1 MSAFLGLP
9 PPAGPSP
16 PPSPTEAPSSA
27 LRPWRA
33 RRPAAQWLPNPVLI
47 PAHAPCPANPTML
60 QGFEWYMPA
69 DGAHWG
75 RLAGALPA
83 LAALGVS
90 SVWIPPACKAARPEG
105 NGYDIYDLYDLGE
118 FEQKGTTRTKWG
130 GKKELVALV
139 KEAEGFGIGVIFD
152 AVLNHKAA
160 ADYSEEV
167 IAERI
172 NPKDRRKVVGE
183 EGVIQAWTGY
193 EFPGRRGA
201 YSPLKW
207 NKEHFTGIDYDDRIR
222 ENGVWKFRGK
232 EWAEDV
238 DEELGNYDYLLVH
251 SSLGGESWVET
262 DKRALHSMFADVDH
276 RHPDVRRDLFYWA
289 GWLRSQMKLGG
300 LRLDAIKHYSFE
312 FLRDFIT
319 HIQQHVDPNWFLVGE
334 YWREDSE
341 FLARYIEYMGHRIS
355 LFDVQLVTNLSKVSL
370 LGEKGDLRQVF
381 DDALVVWKPNNT
393 VTFVVNHDTQDGQSL
408 ETPVAPSFIPLA
420 YSLILLRANAGIPCV
435 FWSDLYGSF
444 GQHPRPDRGNFI
456 PPNSGGAVLPKMML
470 ARQLWAYGSQFDY
483 LDQPHCIGF
492 TRHGHPAR
500 SGGDGLAVVM
510 TNGWAFAS
518 KKMFVGEAHA
528 REVWTDVLR
537 WCPGK
542 VVIDSAGWGEFPVAC
557 RSVSVWVNRAAQGRE
572 FVDSFVFNH
581 DIYGF
586 EKEAEEAARRGAEI
600 AAQRALER
608 LDIAERGGRHDRQ

>member
-9 PPAGPSP
+9 APPGPSP

-33 RRPAAQWLPNPVLI
+33 RRPGAQWLPNPQLI
-47 PAHAPCPANPTML
+47 TPHAPCPPNQTML

-90 SVWIPPACKAARPEG
+90 RVWIPPACKAARPGG

-118 FEQKGTTRTKWG
+118 FEQKGARRTKWG
-130 GKKELVALV
+130 AKEELVGLV
-139 KEAEGFGIGVIFD
+139 REAEGFGIGIVFD

-160 ADYSEEV
+160 ADYSEQV
-167 IAERI
+167 VAERVD
-172 NPKDRRKVVGE
+172 PKDRTRVVGE
-183 EGVIQAWTGY
+183 EAVIEAWTGY
-193 EFPGRRGA
+193 EFPGRGGA

-207 NKEHFTGIDYDDRIR
+207 NKEHFTGIDYDDRIK
-222 ENGVWKFRGK
+222 ETGVWKFKGK

-238 DEELGNYDYLLVH
+238 DEELGNYDYL
-251 SSLGGESWVET
+251 
-262 DKRALHSMFADVDH
+262 MFADVDH

-289 GWLRSQMKLGG
+289 VWLRSQMKLGG

-312 FLRDFIT
+312 FLRDFT
-319 HIQQHVDPNWFLVGE
+319 AHIHHHVDPNWFLVGE

-341 FLARYIEYMGHRIS
+341 FLARFIEYMGHRIF
-355 LFDVQLVTNLSKVSL
+355 LFDVQLVSNLSRVSL
-370 LGEKGDLRQVF
+370 LGEKGDLREVF
-381 DDALVVWKPNNT
+381 DDALVVWKPYNT
-393 VTFVVNHDTQDGQSL
+393 VSFVVNHDTQEGQSL
-408 ETPVAPSFIPLA
+408 ETPVAPFFIPLA
-420 YSLILLRANAGIPCV
+420 YALILLRANAGIPCV

-444 GQHPRPDRGNFI
+444 GQHPRPDRANFI
-456 PPNSGGAVLPKMML
+456 PPTSGGAILPKMML

-492 TRHGHPAR
+492 TRPGHPAQ
-500 SGGDGLAVVM
+500 SDGDGLAVVM
-510 TNGWAFAS
+510 TNGWAWTS
-518 KKMFVGEAHA
+518 KKMFVGEVHA
-528 REVWTDVLR
+528 REIWTDVLR

-542 VVIDSAGWGEFPVAC
+542 VVIDNAGWGEFPVAC

-572 FVDSFVFNH
+572 FVDSFVFDR

-586 EKEAEEAARRGAEI
+586 EKEAEEAAGRDAEI

-608 LDIAERGGRHDRQ
+608 LDITGRTGPAFLGDK